1 MVKKSHF
8 ILSGPHLFLCQ
19 ENFKKN
25 IMKKSMISVLMVFV
39 FQIGFSQSEVISDLF
54 IKKINIRADVV
65 YGSKYGVALTFDVFQ
80 PPESNGAA
88 LVFMNS
94 GGFVSGKVRYIDTD
108 KNLQIKYLRKEELMI
123 FPERF
128 KYPPLAQFSI
138 DELMLRGFTVFDVRQ
153 GSDPKFT
160 LDEIT
165 GDCRMA
171 VNFIREHASKFRI
184 DANRIGVLGASS
196 GGYLASFMG
205 TDTLGV
211 KSVVAF
217 YPVGYDLMRIK
228 REFTQ
233 VYDEFSCLK
242 IDTLTLD
249 KLSIKNRI
257 NHEAASFL
265 IIYGKDDY
273 PFVTIDSE
281 EMAADLK
288 NHGVRCEII
297 PLEGTGHE
305 LRGKDGYNV
314 QYGEFARMKM
324 VEWFTNTLLDK
335 K

>member
-1 MVKKSHF
+1 
-8 ILSGPHLFLCQ
+8 
-19 ENFKKN
+19 
-25 IMKKSMISVLMVFV
+25 MISVLMIFV
-39 FQIGFSQSEVISDLF
+39 FQVGFSQGEVISDSF
-54 IKKINIRADVV
+54 IKKIKIQADVV

-80 PPESNGAA
+80 PPKSNGAA
-88 LVFMNS
+88 VVFMNS
-94 GGFVSGKVRYIDTD
+94 GGFVSGKVRYIDID
-108 KNLQIKYLRKEELMI
+108 RNLEVKYLKKEDLMI

-128 KYPPLAQFSI
+128 KYPPLAQFSM

-165 GDCRMA
+165 GDCKLA
-171 VNFIREHASKFRI
+171 INFIKEHAGKFKI

-205 TDTLGV
+205 TDTLGI
-211 KSVVAF
+211 KSVVVF

-228 REFTQ
+228 RDYPP
-233 VYDEFSCLK
+233 VYDEFACLK
-242 IDTLTLD
+242 IDTTTLD

-257 NHEAASFL
+257 NSDAANFL

-288 NHGVRCEII
+288 KNGVKCEII
-297 PLEGTGHE
+297 ALEGTGHE
-305 LRGKDGYNV
+305 LRGKNGYNV

-324 VEWFTNTLLDK
+324 VDWFVNTLLNNR
-335 K
+335 